1 MTDRRFDHLRLE
13 KVTRRFGDKVVLDAL
28 DLHIAGGEFVAL
40 LGPSGCGKST
50 ALNCLAGLLPLSGGS
65 IWLDNKRVDTL
76 PPERRG
82 FGMVFQ
88 NYALFPHMSV
98 RRNIGFGLRMRGVG
112 RSETRRRV
120 DEALRLV
127 QLPQYASRLP
137 GQLSGG
143 QQQRVAIARAVVIEP
158 PLVLMDEP
166 LSNLDAALRLDM
178 RTEIRRLH
186 QSLGLTTVYVT
197 HDQEEALSL
206 ADRLVV
212 LREGVV
218 QQVGTPEELY
228 RSPANA
234 YVAGFMGYRNLL
246 TMTVTGGGGGLA
258 TATGHGIEL
267 TGRVVVPTG
276 TTRGEVGPG
285 PAVVAVRPE
294 DFVVGD
300 PPADEANRVDVGIEV
315 VEYHGR
321 ELAVQARL
329 PQGQALLLR
338 TPARVSRGETVT
350 VWVPKDRVLVF
361 GNGNTTDVPPAEE
374 AAGPSAG
381 VAATPV
387 PDIGTARDAEA
398 DREHEVT
405 PS

>member
-1 MTDRRFDHLRLE
+1 MTSRRFDHLRLDQ
-13 KVTRRFGDKVVLDAL
+13 VTRRFGDKVVLDSL
-28 DLHIAGGEFVAL
+28 TLQISGGEFVAL

-50 ALNCLAGLLPLSGGS
+50 ALNCLAGLLPLTGGS
-65 IWLDNKRVDTL
+65 IWLDQRRVDSQ
-76 PPERRG
+76 PPEKRG

-98 RRNIGFGLRMRGVG
+98 RRNVGFGLKMRGIGG
-112 RSETRRRV
+112 REARRRV

-127 QLPQYASRLP
+127 QLTQFGDRLP

-143 QQQRVAIARAVVIEP
+143 QQQRVAIARAIVIEP

-212 LREGVV
+212 LREGHV

-228 RSPANA
+228 RSPANP

-246 TMTVTGGGGGLA
+246 PMTVTARTGDEA
-258 TATGHGIEL
+258 TVSGFGVQL
-267 TGRVVVPTG
+267 TGQA
-276 TTRGEVGPG
+276 RGQFGVGSP
-285 PAVVAVRPE
+285 VTVAVRPD
-294 DFVVGD
+294 DFVVGT
-300 PPADEANRVDVGIEV
+300 PPADVDNLLEVGIEV

-321 ELAVQARL
+321 EQAVQARL
-329 PQGQALLLR
+329 PEGQALRLR
-338 TPARVSRGETVT
+338 THTRVSRGELVSL
-350 VWVPKDRVLVF
+350 WVSRDQVLVF
-361 GNGNTTDVPPAEE
+361 GEPTDGPPVEE
-374 AAGPSAG
+374 AAGPSTG
-381 VAATPV
+381 VATNQPT
-387 PDIGTARDAEA
+387 TAGA
-398 DREHEVT
+398 

>member
-1 MTDRRFDHLRLE
+1 MTTGRFEHLRLD
-13 KVTRRFGDKVVLDAL
+13 KVCRRFGDKVVLDEL
-28 DLHIAGGEFVAL
+28 DLQISGGEFVAL

-50 ALNCLAGLLPLSGGS
+50 ALNCMAGLLPLTGGS
-65 IWLDNKRVDTL
+65 IWLDERRIDTL
-76 PPERRG
+76 PPEQRG

-98 RRNIGFGLRMRGVG
+98 RGNVGFGLKMRGTAKA
-112 RSETRRRV
+112 EARRRV

-127 QLPQYASRLP
+127 QLTPYADRLP

-143 QQQRVAIARAVVIEP
+143 QQQRVAIARAIVIEP

-212 LREGVV
+212 LREGLV

-228 RSPANA
+228 RSPANP

-246 TMTVTGGGGGLA
+246 PMTVTSRRGNEVTVNGYGV
-258 TATGHGIEL
+258 EL
-267 TGRVVVPTG
+267 TGLA
-276 TTRGEVGPG
+276 RGEFGAGPG
-285 PAVVAVRPE
+285 TVAIRPE
-294 DFVVGD
+294 DFVVGET
-300 PPADEANRVDVGIEV
+300 PANPDNHIEVGIEV

-321 ELAVQARL
+321 EHAVQARL
-329 PQGQALLLR
+329 PEGQALRLR
-338 TPARVSRGETVT
+338 TSARVSRGQV
-350 VWVPKDRVLVF
+350 VSIWIPRDHVLVF
-361 GNGNTTDVPPAEE
+361 GGQSGLPTDVPGVFPGQLDGPPAEA

-381 VAATPV
+381 VATNPASSTAGAT
-387 PDIGTARDAEA
+387 
-398 DREHEVT
+398 
-405 PS
+405 S

>member
-1 MTDRRFDHLRLE
+1 VTERFDHLRLE
-13 KVTRRFGDKVVLDAL
+13 RVTRRFGDKVVLDAL
-28 DLHIAGGEFVAL
+28 ELQIAGGEFVAL

-50 ALNCLAGLLPLSGGS
+50 ALNCLAGLLPLSGGG
-65 IWLDNKRVDTL
+65 IWLDDKRVDTL

-98 RRNIGFGLRMRGVG
+98 RRNVGFGLRMRGIG
-112 RSETRRRV
+112 RSEIRRRV

-127 QLPQYASRLP
+127 QLSQYADRLP

-212 LREGVV
+212 LREGVM

-228 RSPANA
+228 REPANA

-246 TMTVTGGGGGLA
+246 PMTA
-258 TATGHGIEL
+258 TAGSQALAGAGSASVAGGDGFVTTNGFGIEL
-267 TGRVVVPTG
+267 RG
-276 TTRGEVGPG
+276 TARGALDRGPVI
-285 PAVVAVRPE
+285 AAVRPE
-294 DFVVGD
+294 DFVVGE
-300 PPADEANRVDVGIEV
+300 PPAEETNRVEVGIEV

-329 PQGQALLLR
+329 PEGRPLLLR
-338 TPARVSRGETVT
+338 TGTRVSRGDTVP
-350 VWVPKDRVLVF
+350 VWVPRDRVLVF
-361 GNGNTTDVPPAEE
+361 
-374 AAGPSAG
+374 AGAD
-381 VAATPV
+381 
-387 PDIGTARDAEA
+387 PDGTADGAVPASAPRPRDDAQPA
-398 DREHEVT
+398 PARVPT
-405 PS
+405 S